1 MAKVFLSHS
10 SEDKEWYV
18 NIVYKKL
25 VKALGE
31 DSVVIDNVVFQEG
44 RKTIEEIY
52 YQLGVTDL
60 FVIFLSDKA
69 LTSQWVQDELKK
81 VEDIAE
87 EKKKYQICPIIID
100 AIVKYDD
107 DRIPTWMRQEYNIQR
122 ICSQTIY
129 EILKKEW
136 MTLIKKHQWQL
147 LHRDL
152 KE

>member
-1 MAKVFLSHS
+1 MSICFLLIKYTEENADGKSFFSHS

-60 FVIFLSDKA
+60 FVIFC
-69 LTSQWVQDELKK
+69 LTKLWPHSGYK
-81 VEDIAE
+81 
-87 EKKKYQICPIIID
+87 
-100 AIVKYDD
+100 
-107 DRIPTWMRQEYNIQR
+107 MN
-122 ICSQTIY
+122 
-129 EILKKEW
+129 
-136 MTLIKKHQWQL
+136 
-147 LHRDL
+147 
-152 KE
+152 